1 MYLCVKKTDMKKVVN
16 LRVKKLANGNG
27 SYYLDWFQSGKRH
40 YEYLKLYTVL
50 SDRPTKEE
58 RDANRESLK
67 LAQQIRNQRENQLIA
82 EPQGI
87 TPTAKRK
94 QSAITY
100 FENNATT
107 KGGEQMTEHL
117 KAYLPNKSIQIQNIN
132 KELIQGFSDYL
143 SKELNG
149 NTANAYFSKFR
160 SSIKRA
166 IAEKILPSNILLDI
180 SSPEKQETVVRFL
193 TTDEIALIAKS
204 DLNPKVKKVFLF
216 SCFTGLR
223 YSDIKNLTWG
233 NITEDFKLQFSQQKT
248 QTKNGKQTSVTLIP
262 MNPQA
267 IALLGERKDDNFKVF
282 EVPLQQTCD
291 KSLKAIAKKLN
302 IKKTLHFHIAR
313 HSFGVILLENDVDIY
328 KVSKLLGH
336 KSVQTTIKHYANITD
351 KGAREAI
358 DCFPE
363 IKI

>member
-1 MYLCVKKTDMKKVVN
+1 MKTSVK
-16 LRVKKLANGNG
+16 LRVKKLADGNG
-27 SYYLDWFQSGKRH
+27 SYYLDWFQNGKRH

-50 SDRPTKEE
+50 SDRPTKAE
-58 RDANRESLK
+58 REANKESLK

-87 TPTAKRK
+87 TPVHKRRQSVIAYLEANTA
-94 QSAITY
+94 
-100 FENNATT
+100 T
-107 KGGEQMTEHL
+107 KGGKLMAEHFSKFL
-117 KAYLPNKSIQIQNIN
+117 HGNDLQIQNLN
-132 KELIQGFSDYL
+132 KEYLQGFSDYL
-143 SKELNG
+143 TAHLNG
-149 NTANAYFSKFR
+149 NTANAYFSKLR
-160 SSIKRA
+160 TVLKRA
-166 IAEKILPSNILLDI
+166 IAEKIIPADILLDVEA
-180 SSPEKQETVVRFL
+180 PKKQETFVDYL
-193 TTDEIALIAKS
+193 TADEISRIAKS
-204 DLNPKVKKVFLF
+204 NLNPKVKQVFLF
-216 SCFTGLR
+216 SCFCGMR

-233 NITEDFKLQFSQQKT
+233 NITEDFRLQFSQQKT
-248 QTKNGKQTSVTLIP
+248 QTSKGKQTGATLLP

-267 IALLGERKDDNFKVF
+267 IALLGERQPDDCKVF
-282 EVPLQQTCD
+282 DVPLQQTCD
-291 KSLKAIAKKLN
+291 KALKSIAAKLN

>member
-1 MYLCVKKTDMKKVVN
+1 MKTVIN
-16 LRVKKLANGNG
+16 LRIKKLSNGNG
-27 SYYLDWFQSGKRH
+27 SYYLDWFQNGKRH
-40 YEYLKLYTVL
+40 YEYLKLYTLL
-50 SDRPTKEE
+50 SDRLNKEE
-58 RDANRESLK
+58 REANRESLK

-100 FENNATT
+100 FENNSFS
-107 KGGEQMTEHL
+107 KGSEQMTEHL
-117 KAYLPNKSIQIQNIN
+117 KMYLPNKHIQIQDIN
-132 KELIQGFSDYL
+132 KELIQGFSVYL
-143 SKELNG
+143 SSKLNG

-160 SSIKRA
+160 TAIKRA
-166 IAEKILPSNILLDI
+166 IMEKILPSDLLLDI
-180 SSPEKQETVVRFL
+180 SSPEKQETVVGYL
-193 TTDEIALIAKS
+193 TTGEIAQIAKS
-204 DLNPKVKKVFLF
+204 NLNPKVKTIFMF
-216 SCFTGLR
+216 SCLTGLR

-267 IALLGERKDDNFKVF
+267 IAMLGERKEDDCKVF
-282 EVPLQQTCD
+282 EVPSQQTCD
-291 KSLKAIAKKLN
+291 KTLKAITKKLN
-302 IKKTLHFHIAR
+302 IKKNLHFHIAR

-358 DCFPE
+358 DSFPE
-363 IKI
+363 ISIE

>member
-1 MYLCVKKTDMKKVVN
+1 MKTTVK
-16 LRVKKLANGNG
+16 LRIKKLADGNG
-27 SYYLDWFQSGKRH
+27 SYYLDWFQNGKRH

-58 RDANRESLK
+58 REANKESLK

-82 EPQGI
+82 EPQGV
-87 TPTAKRK
+87 TPAAKRK
-94 QSAITY
+94 QSVIAY
-100 FENNATT
+100 FENNTT
-107 KGGEQMTEHL
+107 SKSGEQMLEHL
-117 KAYLPNKSIQIQNIN
+117 KAYLPNKSIQIQNLN
-132 KELIQGFSDYL
+132 KDLVQGFSDYL
-143 SKELNG
+143 SEKLNG
-149 NTANAYFSKFR
+149 NTANGYFSKFR
-160 SSIKRA
+160 TTIKRA
-166 IAEKILPSNILLDI
+166 IAEKILPSDILLDI
-180 SSPEKQETVVRFL
+180 VSPEKQETIVSYL
-193 TTDEIALIAKS
+193 TTEEIAQIAKS

-223 YSDIKNLTWG
+223 FSDIKNLTWE
-233 NITEDFKLQFSQQKT
+233 NITDDFKLQFSQQKT
-248 QTKNGKQTSVTLIP
+248 QTRKGKQTSVTLIP

-267 IALLGERKDDNFKVF
+267 IALLGERQADEMKVF

-291 KSLKAIAKKLN
+291 KALKNIAKKLN

-358 DCFPE
+358 DSFPE

>member
-1 MYLCVKKTDMKKVVN
+1 MKATVN

-27 SYYLDWFQSGKRH
+27 SYYLDWYQNGKRH
-40 YEYLKLYTVL
+40 YEYLKLYVVL
-50 SDRPTKEE
+50 SDRPTKAE
-58 RDANRESLK
+58 REANKENLK

-87 TPTAKRK
+87 TPIHKRK
-94 QSAITY
+94 QTILSYLET
-100 FENNATT
+100 NSST
-107 KGGEQMTEHL
+107 KGAKLMVEHFARYIG
-117 KAYLPNKSIQIQNIN
+117 KNNFQIQNLR
-132 KELIQGFSDYL
+132 KDHVQGFSDYL
-143 SKELNG
+143 SQSLNG

-160 SSIKRA
+160 TILKRA
-166 IAEKILPSNILLDI
+166 IAEKVISSDILLDVEA
-180 SSPEKQETVVRFL
+180 PKKQETFVSYL
-193 TTDEIALIAKS
+193 TAEEISRIAQS
-204 DLNPKVKKVFLF
+204 DLNPKVKRVFLF
-216 SCFTGLR
+216 SCFTGMR
-223 YSDIKNLTWG
+223 YSDIRNLTWG
-233 NITEDFKLQFSQQKT
+233 NITDDFKLQFSQQKT
-248 QTKNGKQTSVTLIP
+248 QTSNGKQTAVTLLP

-267 IALLGERKDDNFKVF
+267 IALLDARQDDIFNVF

-291 KSLKAIAKKLN
+291 KALKSIATKLG

-313 HSFGVILLENDVDIY
+313 HSFGVLLLENNVDIY

-358 DCFPE
+358 EAFPE